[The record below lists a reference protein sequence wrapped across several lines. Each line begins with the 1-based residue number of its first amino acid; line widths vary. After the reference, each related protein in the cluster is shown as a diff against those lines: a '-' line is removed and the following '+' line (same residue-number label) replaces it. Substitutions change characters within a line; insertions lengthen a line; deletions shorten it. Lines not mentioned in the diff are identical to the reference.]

1 MFILIWFTFGGFARA
16 AISSTCWTAAGQ
28 VAPHDEPCY
37 PGNPKHSVC
46 CPAGAVCSANKICI
60 LPYGG
65 QAHRGSCTDRTWGR
79 ECPHF
84 CLSEHTGDDGLTG
97 VNMTICQTDR
107 SSTTYCCNDWTGRR
121 CDCANT
127 NTPRVILN
135 LFEPLATIAA
145 DNADIAQTGEYAS
158 TLNDI
163 PWNTVGAVLVAV
175 MTLCILSMLLYLVR
189 MTYIAKGA
197 KDPTRSPIIVEHGR
211 RFSDFFWN
219 PALEENA
226 RGNSKFSIG
235 TMDTD
240 DLEKDMKLSTK
251 SVRFSVGERSRSEGS
266 QNVVTAIRTE
276 KPPSMS
282 RNDAFTKRP
291 SRRSLTGTA
300 MKSLPKLVVGRPTF
314 KRQDTDFNVLT
325 DTRRDSTAVA
335 PDMLRVPS

>member
-1 MFILIWFTFGGFARA
+1 MQKQNEKMFILIWFAFGGVARA
-16 AISSTCWTAAGQ
+16 SLSSTCWTAAGQ
-28 VAPHDEPCY
+28 VAPDDEPCY
-37 PGNPKHSVC
+37 PDNPKHSVC
-46 CPAGAVCSANKICI
+46 CPAGSVCSANKLCI
-60 LPYGG
+60 LQYGG

-145 DNADIAQTGEYAS
+145 ENPDIAQNGEYTS

-163 PWNTVGAVLVAV
+163 PWNTVGPVLIAV

-189 MTYIAKGA
+189 MTYIAKRA
-197 KDPTRSPIIVEHGR
+197 KDSTRSPSIVEHGR

-219 PALEENA
+219 PALEEKA

-240 DLEKDMKLSTK
+240 DLENDVKPSTK
-251 SVRFSVGERSRSEGS
+251 SVRFPVGKGSRSEGS
-266 QNVVTAIRTE
+266 QIVATALRTE
-276 KPPSMS
+276 TPPPMF
-282 RNDAFTKRP
+282 RTDIFTKRASGP
-291 SRRSLTGTA
+291 SLTGTA
-300 MKSLPKLVVGRPTF
+300 TKSLPKLLVGRPTF
-314 KRQDTDFNVLT
+314 KRQDTDVQFT
-325 DTRRDSTAVA
+325 G
-335 PDMLRVPS
+335 

>member
-1 MFILIWFTFGGFARA
+1 
-16 AISSTCWTAAGQ
+16 
-28 VAPHDEPCY
+28 
-37 PGNPKHSVC
+37 
-46 CPAGAVCSANKICI
+46 
-60 LPYGG
+60 
-65 QAHRGSCTDRTWGR
+65 
-79 ECPHF
+79 
-84 CLSEHTGDDGLTG
+84 
-97 VNMTICQTDR
+97 MTICQTDR